1 MNILHK
7 YRYRILILIVLTL
20 VLGTASYGFAA
31 GNTVPAG
38 VAGEGMGV
46 ISGYTVSS
54 VTYLL
59 DSSLPTQFDS
69 VAFTLSA
76 NASDVYVGIGNGV
89 TTYWTGCAGGPT
101 NFTCDISGST
111 VSVAAAIELHV
122 SSVQ

>member
-1 MNILHK
+1 MNTLLK
-7 YRYRILILIVLTL
+7 YRFRILVLIVLTI

-54 VTYLL
+54 VVYTL
-59 DSSLPTQFDS
+59 DGSDPTQFAS
-69 VAFTLSA
+69 VAFTLDA
-76 NASDVYVGIGNGV
+76 NASDVYGGIGNGV
-89 TTYWTGCAGGPT
+89 TIYWTSCAGGPT
-101 NFTCDISGST
+101 NFTCNLSGST
-111 VSVAAAIELHV
+111 ISVAAAIELHV